1 MGMESLAGD
10 EDTVFGIIE
19 MVSQERMTQILHVDP
34 DLMGASGLQ
43 DQGYQT
49 KSVALMDDFIMGY
62 SGFTMF
68 GIDPPGDDGIFSPSD
83 RSIDGSGGRRDCPA
97 DDGQIFPFDFMAD
110 AHLGK
115 HGGGDPVFGNDSEA
129 GGIPVQAVG
138 AAENKGLLF
147 FLKVPGQGIGQGV
160 V

>member
-1 MGMESLAGD
+1 MSEGQPVGMESLAGD

-49 KSVALMDDFIMGY
+49 KSVALMDDFIMGH

-68 GIDPPGDDGIFSPSD
+68 GIDPSGDDGIFHTSD
-83 RSIDGSGGRRDCPA
+83 RSIDRSVVMLNDTVYQSVIFTVHGLVSQLSSQELMSFIIFGHDDQSGSVLVNSVYYTR
-97 DDGQIFPFDFMAD
+97 
-110 AHLGK
+110 
-115 HGGGDPVFGNDSEA
+115 S
-129 GGIPVQAVG
+129 
-138 AAENKGLLF
+138 
-147 FLKVPGQGIGQGV
+147 
-160 V
+160 